1 LQTERD
7 RERLLDGL
15 DTALGGSGPTREEL
29 ARLLGTLTQRVFLM
43 RNVHDET
50 PVLLKSRWALSY
62 LRGPLTP
69 AEIARL
75 MAPRKNALASEAAR
89 STAAAAPTSATASAS
104 AAASTTP
111 ATSMAT
117 AAPAGGAHQVAHDP
131 QHASNAPPLPADVEQ
146 AFMPVSG
153 ETAHIVYRPSILGTA
168 RLHFIDKSAG
178 IDIWE
183 TLSLSAPLGEDGEV
197 AWDEAG
203 PAPGARG
210 TQVPG
215 ATFAPVPAAA
225 LRAASYARWSKS
237 LAARLYQHQRLQL
250 LACDA
255 LKMVSGPGVSEGDFR
270 ARLQLAARERR
281 DAEAAKLRQNYEP
294 RFATLRDQQQR
305 AAQRVERERE
315 QASQQKVSTA
325 ISVGATLLGALFGRK
340 AVSSTSV
347 GRATTAARNASRIG
361 REAADVARA
370 EESAESISR
379 KLADLE

>member
-43 RNVHDET
+43 RNVNDET

-131 QHASNAPPLPADVEQ
+131 QPATNPPPRPAAAEHPLMHLTCD
-146 AFMPVSG
+146 S
-153 ETAHIVYRPSILGTA
+153 AHIAFPPRIPATA
-168 RLHFIDKSAG
+168 RLHSTDESAG

-203 PAPGARG
+203 PAPAARG

-225 LRAASYARWSKS
+225 L
-237 LAARLYQHQRLQL
+237 
-250 LACDA
+250 
-255 LKMVSGPGVSEGDFR
+255 
-270 ARLQLAARERR
+270 
-281 DAEAAKLRQNYEP
+281 
-294 RFATLRDQQQR
+294 
-305 AAQRVERERE
+305 
-315 QASQQKVSTA
+315 
-325 ISVGATLLGALFGRK
+325 
-340 AVSSTSV
+340 
-347 GRATTAARNASRIG
+347 
-361 REAADVARA
+361 
-370 EESAESISR
+370 
-379 KLADLE
+379 